1 MQKNWEIKLYR
12 YRDLNIWVCAK
23 MYLNIE
29 NVFVFL
35 MNSYSI
41 KGSKLVE
48 SAYYFRLTVEGTELF
63 TETEP

>member
-1 MQKNWEIKLYR
+1 
-12 YRDLNIWVCAK
+12 

>member
-1 MQKNWEIKLYR
+1 
-12 YRDLNIWVCAK
+12 

-41 KGSKLVE
+41 KGSKLCWKT
-48 SAYYFRLTVEGTELF
+48 Y
-63 TETEP
+63 